1 MTTTKT
7 WLTGMISLLALVGAC
22 GSPGD
27 ARASASLTPPAP
39 TPPTTSAPLNCYDT
53 GIYSGAGGC
62 HAGGEL
68 ATVSQV
74 LDPATVQ
81 LADGRRVR
89 LLGVVAPD
97 AGSCAAGY
105 AIRYTLG
112 KIAGQSVNI
121 YPEPGAGQDPF
132 GSYWAYLQYGP
143 RFSTDLGYDLTQL
156 GWATAYAQ
164 SPANATYLGS
174 VSTATAQAASQHTGQ
189 FGPPC
194 GPPVPPPPTAVSPPL
209 RVSEPVVNLPDPPD
223 VTYAAP
229 APKAE
234 KRHTGHSGHP
244 CMSGER
250 DGDHDGYCGEG
261 R

>member
-1 MTTTKT
+1 MTTTKA
-7 WLTGMISLLALVGAC
+7 WLTGAVSLAALVAAC
-22 GSPGD
+22 GSPSD
-27 ARASASLTPPAP
+27 VRSSVSPAP
-39 TPPTTSAPLNCYDT
+39 IALPPPPTASAPLNCYDT
-53 GIYSGAGGC
+53 GTYSGAGAC

-81 LADGRRVR
+81 LTDDRRVR

-97 AGSCAAGY
+97 SGSCAAEY
-105 AIRYTLG
+105 AIRYTLSRV
-112 KIAGQSVNI
+112 AGQSVNI
-121 YPEPGAGQDPF
+121 YREPGTAQDAS

-143 RFSTDLGYDLTQL
+143 SYSSDLGYDLARS
-156 GWATAYAQ
+156 GWAAAYAQ
-164 SPANATYLGS
+164 SPANAAYLGN
-174 VSTATAQAASQHTGQ
+174 VSTATTQAANLHTGQ

-194 GPPVPPPPTAVSPPL
+194 GPSVPPPLNVSA
-209 RVSEPVVNLPDPPD
+209 PVVNPPEPPD
-223 VTYAAP
+223 VTYVAP

-234 KRHTGHSGHP
+234 KRHTGHTGHP